1 MPKTKPVANLIIK
14 ETGKRI
20 KPEEYLPMVFK
31 QVRSKDK
38 AYKDMET
45 VLPTQL
51 LDDIL
56 FSKIT
61 ANYKAFYKEHGEP
74 FKVAYDAYKHGQGA
88 KNRKELAKHIKK
100 EVSKEKQ
107 KELIDKLNKLEFVIE
122 KDIAA

>member
-1 MPKTKPVANLIIK
+1 MRLSFSLSVLKIIMPRRRSKAKLKSKLIIK
-14 ETGKRI
+14 ETGKSI

-61 ANYKAFYKEHGEP
+61 ANFKEFYKQHGEP

-100 EVSKEKQ
+100 KYLKR
-107 KELIDKLNKLEFVIE
+107 NKKI
-122 KDIAA
+122 